1 MRDRFDVVI
10 AGAGPAGA
18 QCARD
23 VAARGYDAVVLETE
37 SEDGFPRQSNKS
49 TAGTFPSMMTSFNVP
64 DDVVMNFTDDVV
76 LESPNDHFV
85 RDQPGAVLEFADF
98 KRWLVAEAREEGAE
112 FRFDSR
118 VSAPVVEDGSVVGVR
133 YDGDEEVYGDVVV
146 DATGP
151 SAPLAKELGVSD
163 LDRDRQAIGI
173 EYEMEGVEV
182 DHPQYPDL
190 TDAMML
196 RLDHD
201 LAPGGYSWIFHT
213 GGDTAKVGLCYIQND
228 AHREYGRDGMAID
241 DYLEYWLEEDPR
253 FADATRLEGKQHRGS
268 AHIQPPGSLSTDG
281 FMAIG
286 DTVPTIDPLWG
297 EGINKGMQSA
307 RAAAITA
314 DACLTGERD
323 TSAEAMSIYDD
334 LWHGDVAPKA
344 RTRLLMTDLLYLAPD
359 ERYDQLMADLRA
371 ADGDT
376 LAEVNKGNKL
386 AMARL
391 LHLSDLPILARY
403 VRQRLRE

>member
-23 VAARGYDAVVLETE
+23 VAARGYDVVVLETE
-37 SEDGFPRQSNKS
+37 PEDEFPRQSNKS
-49 TAGTFPSMMTSFNVP
+49 TAGTFPSMMAAFNVP
-64 DDVVMNFTDDVV
+64 DDVVMNYTDDVV
-76 LESPNDHFV
+76 LESPNNHFV
-85 RDQPGAVLEFADF
+85 REQPGAVLEFADF
-98 KRWLVAEAREEGAE
+98 KRWLVAEGRAEGAE
-112 FRFDSR
+112 YRFDSR
-118 VSAPVVEDGSVVGVR
+118 VSAPIVEDGSIAGVR
-133 YDGDEEVYGDVVV
+133 YDGDEEVYGDIIV

-151 SAPLAKELGVSD
+151 SAPLAKELGVTD
-163 LDRDRQAIGI
+163 LRRERQAIGI
-173 EYEMEGVEV
+173 EYELEGVEV
-182 DHPQYPDL
+182 DHPDYADL

-213 GGDTAKVGLCYIQND
+213 GGDTAKVGICYIQND
-228 AHREYGRDGMAID
+228 SHREYGRDGMAID
-241 DYLEYWLEEDPR
+241 DYLEYWLDRDPR
-253 FADATRLEGKQHRGS
+253 FADATRLAGKQHRGS

-286 DTVPTIDPLWG
+286 DTVPSIDPLWG
-297 EGINKGMQSA
+297 EGIHKGMKSA
-307 RAAAITA
+307 RAAAATV
-314 DACLTGERD
+314 DACLTGQRD
-323 TSAEAMSIYDD
+323 VSAEAVSVYDD
-334 LWHGDVAPKA
+334 LWHRDVAPRA
-344 RTRLLMTDLLYLAPD
+344 ETRLLMTDLLYLAPN

-371 ADGDT
+371 AADDT

-386 AMARL
+386 AMRKL
-391 LHLSDLPILARY
+391 LHLDDLPILARY